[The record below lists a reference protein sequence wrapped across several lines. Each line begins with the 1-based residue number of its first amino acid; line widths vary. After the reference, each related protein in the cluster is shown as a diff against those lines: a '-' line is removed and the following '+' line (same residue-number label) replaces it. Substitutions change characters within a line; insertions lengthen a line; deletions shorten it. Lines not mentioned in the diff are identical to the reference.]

1 MGAGALSTSCRW
13 MTHPDVWPLSGILVS
28 PRIACLLLPS
38 PGRWGIPQLCVPYA
52 MVIAEWLIHS
62 GPKHIWKQSK
72 VLNIELTSFGTKRV
86 FHTWGFRLIQRTED
100 TSQTESYLLVMRYI
114 YEIGCTI
121 SLMSWR
127 FSLLISLHISKLTWH
142 WEKRLYLLSKMLKVK
157 WVYFW

>member
-13 MTHPDVWPLSGILVS
+13 MTHPDVWPLSGIPVS

-72 VLNIELTSFGTKRV
+72 VLNIELTSFSTKHV

-100 TSQTESYLLVMRYI
+100 TSQTIRNRIIFVS
-114 YEIGCTI
+114 YEIYLWDRVYHFFDVMKIFTVNKPAY
-121 SLMSWR
+121 
-127 FSLLISLHISKLTWH
+127 FKANLTLG
-142 WEKRLYLLSKMLKVK
+142 EKTLFIV
-157 WVYFW
+157 